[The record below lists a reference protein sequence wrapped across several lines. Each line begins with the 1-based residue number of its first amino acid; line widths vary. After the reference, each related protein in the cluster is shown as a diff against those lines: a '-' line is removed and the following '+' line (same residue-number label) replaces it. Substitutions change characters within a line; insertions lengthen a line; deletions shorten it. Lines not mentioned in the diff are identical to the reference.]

1 MHFPKDFPEKLRS
14 SILTSEV
21 VGKKVKLK
29 ARGHEFQGLCP
40 FHNEKSPSFTVNDL
54 KGFYHC
60 FGCAEHG
67 DVISFVMKIDGLD
80 YKDAVAKLAEDFG
93 IPIPKVIFNEAKEN
107 ALERDYLILEKTCQ
121 FFEKNLHGENG
132 FEARNYLKKR
142 NLNSTSA
149 KKFRLGFALNSYE
162 ALGNFLKA
170 EGFSDLEISKT
181 GVVGLNDR
189 KKLYDKFRNRV
200 IFPITDKK
208 NRVIAFGGRSIGDEM
223 PKYLNSS
230 ETEFFKKNQT
240 LYNFFFARKAIFSKG
255 FAVVVEGYMDAI
267 ALATNGVEN
276 VVAGLGTALGTE
288 HLKDLF
294 YATDKIV
301 ICLDGDDAGIRAAK
315 RVSEIALPL
324 INAKKNVAFAILPN
338 RMDPDDFIK
347 EFGTR
352 EMEKVFENAT
362 PLSESLFDF
371 ALMELGIDKNKKI
384 SAENKAKI
392 EGNLN
397 AKIEEIKDASSKKY
411 FSLFFK
417 DLLFLL
423 GKNFGKNQPKI
434 VTGGLIKNH
443 TKPADPDSDARNI
456 IAMIVKYPYLGQYRD
471 EDVDIQEMNFAN
483 DLTTQLKDLLIEKIE
498 NHEQN
503 PLQKL
508 RTHEFSNEIEKI
520 EEILAKWDSL
530 ESERCIQN
538 TLQTRDDKFS
548 KDFATDPK
556 LIEERDKLYKNW
568 PKELLD
574 EPTNLNKNSLE
585 AVTTKFCSLL
595 LEELIKT
602 LEGENVDLTAEQKT
616 LLDNEKSRIRSR
628 IQTLKPN

>member
-1 MHFPKDFPEKLRS
+1 MRFPKDFPEKLRS

-67 DVISFVMKIDGLD
+67 DVISFVMKTDGLE
-80 YKDAVAKLAEDFG
+80 YPEAVTKLADDFG
-93 IPIPKVIFNEAKEN
+93 IPIPKVIVNEAKEN
-107 ALERDYLILEKTCQ
+107 ALERDYLILEKICQ

-149 KKFRLGFALNSYE
+149 KKFRLGFAPNSYE
-162 ALGNFLKA
+162 ALVDFLKA
-170 EGFSDLEISKT
+170 EGFAELEMSRT
-181 GVVGLNDR
+181 GVIGQNDR
-189 KKLYDKFRNRV
+189 KKLYTKFRNRV

-208 NRVIAFGGRSIGDEM
+208 NRVIAFGGRCLGDEM

-267 ALATNGVEN
+267 ALATNGIEN

-294 YATDKIV
+294 YTTDKIIV
-301 ICLDGDDAGIRAAK
+301 CLDGDDAGIRAAK

-347 EFGTR
+347 EFGAR
-352 EMEKVFENAT
+352 ELEKVFENAT

-371 ALMELGIDKNKKI
+371 ALMELAIDKNKKI

-397 AKIEEIKDASSKKY
+397 AKIEAITDPSSKKY
-411 FSLFFK
+411 FSFFFK
-417 DLLFLL
+417 DLLFSL
-423 GKNFGKNQPKI
+423 GKKNPTK
-434 VTGGLIKNH
+434 GANLGLIKNYA
-443 TKPADPDSDARNI
+443 KPASSLSDSIARNI
-456 IAMIVKYPYLGQYRD
+456 IALIVKYPELAQFRD
-471 EDVDIQEMNFAN
+471 EDFDVRELHFSNE
-483 DLTTQLKDLLIEKIE
+483 DLSHLKELAIEAIENNEENLLAPLENSPFSKDVVEIKNILARLGAADLDSVLVKFRILLLKDLLLHVE
-498 NHEQN
+498 
-503 PLQKL
+503 LQYKESL
-508 RTHEFSNEIEKI
+508 SQIDEIETHQTAITNQKI
-520 EEILAKWDSL
+520 REIFD
-530 ESERCIQN
+530 
-538 TLQTRDDKFS
+538 
-548 KDFATDPK
+548 
-556 LIEERDKLYKNW
+556 Y
-568 PKELLD
+568 
-574 EPTNLNKNSLE
+574 KNSLE
-585 AVTTKFCSLL
+585 QRILA
-595 LEELIKT
+595 LEKELI
-602 LEGENVDLTAEQKT
+602 
-616 LLDNEKSRIRSR
+616 
-628 IQTLKPN
+628 